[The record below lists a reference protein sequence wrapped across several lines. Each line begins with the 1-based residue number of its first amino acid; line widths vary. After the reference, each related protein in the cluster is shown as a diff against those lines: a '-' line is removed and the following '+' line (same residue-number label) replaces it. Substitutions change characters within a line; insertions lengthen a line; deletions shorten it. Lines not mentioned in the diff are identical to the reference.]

1 MPRLSALRLAALAN
15 LAEQLRYA
23 PRRAALRQLASAV
36 ALAGEIDPRRNYPE
50 DWVVQRVT
58 GYRPDIERPATLVGE
73 ALLGELSAFVERVSE
88 SARLT
93 PHDLPRGSLG
103 VEALA
108 RRWRVSR
115 RSVERYRRKGLIAH
129 RVRDERNQA
138 LLLFTPQ
145 AIEQFEASSE
155 DDLRRAGDFSRL
167 DADAER
173 RAARLGLRA
182 ARRFGWSLTDS
193 ARRVALRLDR
203 SPETV
208 RRAMLRAADAP
219 RRRSAL
225 SARDREVMLMA
236 DRRGLPVRR
245 LAQRFGRSEASVRRL
260 ILEERARRLRAVT
273 LPTGEWDAEAPD
285 HPAARADLLVEPD
298 SALETFLGA
307 RDDAPPDPARER
319 ALATAHRAL
328 LLRAGAGA
336 HAPGRPASSMIDRA
350 ETDLR
355 WATLLRARLIHEQ
368 RRTIVQ
374 AMEGALGA
382 PLESLPPRTL
392 REAHSAA
399 LDAAIAATAAFDPAR
414 GGRLAA
420 PILLAVQRALARGAR
435 TERQSGARATAR
447 SVRLD
452 DWRPRL
458 APWRRWLD
466 PPPFALQRAQALPE
480 RARCAVVL
488 RFGLEGDSPRTVEE
502 IARELHLAPQA
513 ASRLLRDAVR
523 SLYAQGAAGPTAQ
536 R

>member
-15 LAEQLRYA
+15 LAEQLRFA

-36 ALAGEIDPRRNYPE
+36 ELAGEIDPRRNYPE

-58 GYRPDIERPATLVGE
+58 GYRPDIEDPATLVGR

-93 PHDLPRGSLG
+93 THDLPRGSLG

-108 RRWRVSR
+108 QRWRVSR

-145 AIEQFEASSE
+145 AIAQFEASSE
-155 DDLRRAGDFSRL
+155 EDIRRAGDFSRL
-167 DADAER
+167 DADDEC

-193 ARRVALRLDR
+193 ARRVARRLDR

-208 RRAMLRAADAP
+208 RLAMLRAADAP

-245 LAQRFGRSEASVRRL
+245 LAQRFCRSEASVRRL

-273 LPTGEWDAEAPD
+273 LPAGEFDPEAID

-298 SALETFLGA
+298 RELATFLAA

-319 ALATAHRAL
+319 ALAAAHRAL

-336 HAPGRPASSMIDRA
+336 RGRPTSLNIDRA

-355 WATLLRARLIHEQ
+355 WAALLRARLLHEQ
-368 RRTIVQ
+368 RRTIAQ

-382 PLESLPPRTL
+382 PLESLPPRAL

-399 LDAAIAATAAFDPAR
+399 FDAAIAATAAFDPAR

-420 PILLAVQRALARGAR
+420 PILLAVQRALARAGRPQRHA
-435 TERQSGARATAR
+435 GARATAR

-466 PPPFALQRAQALPE
+466 PPPQALHRAQALPE
-480 RARCAVVL
+480 RARRVLVL
-488 RFGLEGDSPRTVEE
+488 RFGLEGAPPRTIEE
-502 IARELHLAPQA
+502 IAQELRMAPQA
-513 ASRLLRDAVR
+513 ASRLQRDAVR
-523 SLYAQGAAGPTAQ
+523 ALFARGAAGATAP